1 MSTAVVSYVIND
13 GPRPVSPETRAK
25 VEKAIEELGYYPNE
39 LARSLKLQ
47 KSRTIGLIIPNV
59 NNPVYGEIARSMER
73 VCMEEEYLV
82 LLCNSGRDPQHEK
95 KCVRMLRAK
104 RVDGVVIMPNHAP
117 MELVRVLEQAR
128 IPTIVLEHDLPGVH
142 CIAADDLHG
151 GRLATQHLIE
161 LRHRRIGLIRREPS
175 GATSSERLVGYRQA
189 LESAGIAFD
198 PSLVVV
204 SEAGQEAGYLAM
216 QQLLALSAPPTAVF
230 THNDVLALGA
240 MHAIRTAG
248 LSIPEDISVVGY
260 DDTAGSAYL
269 NPPLTTV
276 NYPKAEMGYQAAYG
290 ILQLARDGGDVPAQ
304 TITLPTELVVR
315 SSTAPLDHSSGSS
328 FGGKGVNV

>member
-25 VEKAIEELGYYPNE
+25 VEKAVEELGYYPSE

-47 KSRTIGLIIPNV
+47 KSLTIGLIIPNV

-73 VCMEEEYLV
+73 VCMEKGYLV
-82 LLCNSGRDPQHEK
+82 LLCNSGRDPQHER
-95 KCVRMLRAK
+95 KCVHMLRAK
-104 RVDGVVIMPNHAP
+104 QVDGVVIMPSHTP
-117 MELVRVLEQAR
+117 VELAQFLEQAH
-128 IPTIVLEHDLPGVH
+128 IPTIVLEHDLPEIH

-151 GRLATQHLIE
+151 GRVATQHLIE
-161 LRHRRIGLIRREPS
+161 LGHRRIGLIRREPS
-175 GATSSERLVGYRQA
+175 GATSSQRLVGYRQA

-198 PSLVVV
+198 PSLVVET
-204 SEAGQEAGYLAM
+204 EAGQEAGYLAM
-216 QQLLALSAPPTAVF
+216 QRLLALSEPPTAVF

-240 MHAIRTAG
+240 MLAIRAAR

-276 NYPKAEMGYQAAYG
+276 NYPKAEMGRQAAHR
-290 ILQLARDGGDVPAQ
+290 ILRLAQDEGDLPAR
-304 TITLPTELVVR
+304 TIILPTELVVR
-315 SSTAPLDHSSGSS
+315 DSTAPPARSVSSSLVA
-328 FGGKGVNV
+328 KE